1 MKLDGIIPAIVTPFD
16 RNGDVNYTELKK
28 LVELLLEEGA
38 DGFYVTGSTG
48 ECFLLTDEE
57 RTLVTAAVAE
67 TVNGKVPVIAHIGKI
82 GASQAANLARE
93 AQRAGASAVSS
104 VPPFYYNFQT
114 DEIAGYYECISNATD
129 LPVVI
134 YNIPQF
140 SGVSINA
147 DNMASIMGNSRVE
160 GLKYTDLNLYELERI
175 RRKFPQ
181 LKIMFGKDESLLY
194 ALPVGVDGAIGSTYN
209 FTLKLFRKIW
219 NAYRQELFREAEKLQ
234 HEANKIISEML
245 RIKNIIAAEK
255 YLLGKK
261 GIQCGNCRPPFRPL
275 TEEEKHILD
284 GIGDMD

>member
-16 RNGDVNYTELKK
+16 RDGDVNYTELKK
-28 LVELLLEEGA
+28 LTQLLLEEGA

-57 RTLVTAAVAE
+57 RTRVVAAVAE

-93 AQRAGASAVSS
+93 ARKAGASAVSS

-114 DEIAGYYECISNATD
+114 DEIAVYYEKISDAAD

-147 DNMASIMGNSRVE
+147 DNMTEIIGRSRIE

-181 LKIMFGKDESLLY
+181 IKIMFGKDESLLY
-194 ALPVGVDGAIGSTYN
+194 ALPAGVDGAIGSTYN
-209 FTLKLFRKIW
+209 FTLKLFKKIW
-219 NAYRQELFREAEKLQ
+219 NAYRQGQLQEAEKLQ
-234 HEANKIISEML
+234 HEANIMISEML
-245 RIKNIIAAEK
+245 RVKNIIAAEK

-261 GIQCGNCRPPFRPL
+261 GIQCGNCRAPFRPL

-284 GIGDMD
+284 GIGDIN